1 MKKEE
6 MHPVI
11 KAIMESYEMH
21 PEFKKGARPHF
32 DVPYVLHVDLLPE
45 PVYACVPIN
54 DADNFGFILDKYGIE
69 HEFIDP
75 LLDDRNYDGTGLV
88 DGIKTEDGILN
99 GIPIYSRVSQ
109 EDILRICKDLH
120 GRAPD
125 EVAPMEEW
133 YALYPY
139 MSPEFQDEYNRLHIN
154 DPD

>member
-45 PVYACVPIN
+45 PVYACVHLY
-54 DADNFGFILDKYGIE
+54 ASTNFGFILEKYGIE
-69 HEFIDP
+69 YEYIDP
-75 LLDDRNYDGTGLV
+75 LLDDRNYDGTGLASCIEV
-88 DGIKTEDGILN
+88 DGQMFN

-109 EDILRICKDLH
+109 DDIIRICKDLRY
-120 GRAPD
+120 RAPD

-133 YALYPY
+133 YALRPW
-139 MSPEFQDEYNRLHIN
+139 MSPEFQDEYNRLHLN